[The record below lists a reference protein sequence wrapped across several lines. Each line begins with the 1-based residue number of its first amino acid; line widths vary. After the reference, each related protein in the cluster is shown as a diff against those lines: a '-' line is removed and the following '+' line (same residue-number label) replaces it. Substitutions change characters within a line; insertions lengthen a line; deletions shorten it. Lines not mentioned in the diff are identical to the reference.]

1 MNALTQQ
8 NWSEHITAS
17 PLPVLVIFHSEYSAY
32 SRRSL
37 ALLKELEPEFWNA
50 RFASVDVD
58 TEGELT
64 LQHGIQ
70 GIPAFVLYRRGK
82 KVAFFMGERSEKR
95 LLKTITNAIYH

>member
-8 NWSEHITAS
+8 NWPEQITAS
-17 PLPVLVIFHSEYSAY
+17 PVPVLVIFHSVYSAY

-64 LQHGIQ
+64 LQHGVQ
-70 GIPAFVLYRRGK
+70 GIPALVIYRGGTR
-82 KVAFFMGERSEKR
+82 VAFFMGERSEKR
-95 LLKTITNAIYH
+95 LRENIGKAMCL